1 MKISLRKANALQ
13 NSINDMLKGLDVQT
27 SVTLNEFEDVQEQ
40 IQVIRDRFHTN
51 LSSRNNLID
60 ALYEIRQKVA
70 KANSKKINDMLA
82 QVAKLEKDIGF
93 NQSLAGKGTQ
103 ISLKVLEGQINKN
116 KDAKDD
122 GYGYNRRD
130 IVTSIFTEAEIEEFK
145 REVINLKRKKQ
156 RLQDE
161 LLELNVHTEI
171 ELNKETVTLLKNV
184 GIL

>member
-1 MKISLRKANALQ
+1 MKISLRKANAVQ

-27 SVTLNEFEDVQEQ
+27 SVSLNEFEGVQDQ
-40 IQVIRDRFHTN
+40 IQVIRDRFHAN
-51 LSSRNNLID
+51 LSARNSLID

-93 NQSLAGKGTQ
+93 NQNLAGKGSQ
-103 ISLKVLEGQINKN
+103 VSLKVLEGQINKN
-116 KDAKDD
+116 KEAKDD
-122 GYGYNRRD
+122 GYGYSRRD
-130 IVTSIFTEAEIEEFK
+130 IVTSIFTESEIEDYK
-145 REVINLKRKKQ
+145 RKVIDLKRQKQ

-161 LLELNVHTEI
+161 LLELNVQTEI
-171 ELNKETVTLLKNV
+171 ELNKETVALLKNV